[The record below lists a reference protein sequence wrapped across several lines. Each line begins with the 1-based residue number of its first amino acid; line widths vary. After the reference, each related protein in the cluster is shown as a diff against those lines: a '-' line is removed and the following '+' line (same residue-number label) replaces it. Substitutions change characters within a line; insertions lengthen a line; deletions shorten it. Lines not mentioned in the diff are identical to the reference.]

1 MWHLLLKGMMRT
13 RCVGLVLTCPLFAC
27 TPSSNRPEE
36 STSASDRSP
45 LVSQRT
51 TGTIVPFASRDQIKS
66 SGLYAPGSSTSVA
79 LWKTRA
85 TIGNRALQSPAEMS
99 LALLQGGGIAETAE
113 LQLVAP
119 IVRFQLKNN
128 DGTLIT
134 RESLRRDII
143 VESIV
148 DRFVDQSN
156 IVALVLFDY
165 GKPNEERWI
174 IEPKHIQFQVA
185 SDQSR
190 SIAFAMRDTDFV
202 FTLAAVRPK
211 KMPMGWKLFT
221 PPPKDGSNLDANAE
235 KVADKASEVT
245 LSWTPSEGSSVG
257 YVVQTSYAPL
267 ESPGCKNG
275 QPIDSGK
282 ISSIRQDF
290 PEVKLDS
297 FVLTG
302 LLEGRTVYIQ
312 LCSKNN
318 RVPADLSEG
327 IVITYEVPNRAKAE
341 LLNTPPGDT
350 NAVALNVTVGGTNLV
365 AYKYALLTNSSTC
378 DDATYSGWLDM
389 SQPITDQL
397 TESAYLLCTL
407 GMITDTNVQSVPTI
421 KAFKVDRSAPQN
433 FAITPPS
440 AILTSRK
447 PEILWSSALGA
458 DSYEV
463 VIATD
468 SSCGTAIKKITVTS
482 SKLSDL
488 SIPDGSYYLCVTA
501 KDAAGNSQAASG
513 GAVPFTV
520 DATPPAN
527 FSISSPIS
535 SSIVS
540 THTPQISWETATGA
554 TSYSYIVSNLPTCTN
569 VLQSGQ
575 NLASTTH
582 LLNSL
587 DKGSYFLCVTAS
599 DSAGNQTAAL
609 NSGLTFDIDTGSW
622 TEITPPGVALTPRSK
637 ALHAWAPSYGKLIL
651 WGGQNNSGTLFNSGA
666 MYDLANDEWQSMSQA
681 NAPTPRS
688 GASGLWSPGI
698 MRFIVWGGEDSNH
711 TLLRDGA
718 FYEPDGNW
726 MQLSQV
732 NAPLPRKDH
741 TALIVDSAMIVWG
754 GTACSGNPICGTTAL
769 TNTGGIFH
777 IASNTWQS
785 GGTDIA
791 SFDTPSPRTMHS
803 AIWTGSTMIIWGGF
817 DGTQSLDTG
826 GRYTP
831 GTPGSW
837 STVSTINAPS
847 PRQAHTG
854 IWTGSKML
862 IWGGFVCSNPPLC
875 SQIVPLNDGGLYDPI
890 SDSWTEIS
898 STGALS
904 QRLSYLSG
912 WEPVE
917 KRLLVWGGE
926 YNGSYLNDG
935 GMISS
940 SGNWMVPRTNPS
952 GAPSG
957 RSNGIAVWTGS
968 RFLIFG
974 GSDGSTL
981 GTGAIYTP
989 P

>member
-1 MWHLLLKGMMRT
+1 MRT
-13 RCVGLVLTCPLFAC
+13 RCVSLVLTCPLFAC
-27 TPSSNRPEE
+27 TPSSNRPED
-36 STSASDRSP
+36 STSASDRGP

-51 TGTIVPFASRDQIKS
+51 TGTIVPFASRDQITS

-119 IVRFQLKNN
+119 IVRLQLRNN
-128 DGTLIT
+128 DGTVII

-156 IVALVLFDY
+156 VVALVLFNY

-174 IEPKHIQFQVA
+174 IEPKHMQFQVA

-211 KMPMGWKLFT
+211 KMPMGWKFFT
-221 PPPKDGSNLDANAE
+221 PPPKDGSNLDANTE
-235 KVADKASEVT
+235 KVADKASEVN
-245 LSWTPSEGSSVG
+245 LSWTPPEGSSVG

-267 ESPGCKNG
+267 ESPGCING

-290 PEVKLDS
+290 PVVNLDS

-302 LLEGRTVYIQ
+302 LLEGRTAYIQ

-327 IVITYEVPNRAKAE
+327 IVITYEVPKRAKAE
-341 LLNTPPGDT
+341 LLNTPPSDT
-350 NAVALNVTVGGTNLV
+350 NAIALNVTVGGTNLV
-365 AYKYALLTNSSTC
+365 AYRYALLTNASSC
-378 DDATYSGWLDM
+378 DTATYSGWIDI
-389 SQPITDQL
+389 SQPISDQL
-397 TESAYLLCTL
+397 AESAYILCAL
-407 GMITDTNVQSVPTI
+407 GKISDTNVQIVPTI

-433 FAITPPS
+433 FTITPPS

-447 PEILWSSALGA
+447 PEILWSSAIGA
-458 DSYEV
+458 DSYDV

-468 SSCGTAIKKITVTS
+468 SSCGTAIKKTKVTS

-527 FSISSPIS
+527 FSIFSPIP

-540 THTPQISWETATGA
+540 THTPQISWETSTGA
-554 TSYSYIVSNLPTCTN
+554 ASYSYIVSNQPSCTN
-569 VLQSGQ
+569 VLQSGHV
-575 NLASTTH
+575 LGSTSH
-582 LLNSL
+582 VLSYL
-587 DKGSYFLCVTAS
+587 DAGSYFLCVTAL

-609 NSGLTFDIDTGSW
+609 NSGLTFDVDTGRW
-622 TEITPPGVALTPRSK
+622 TEITPPGAVLTPRTK
-637 ALHAWAPSYGKLIL
+637 ALYAWAPSYGKLIL

-666 MYDLANDEWQSMSQA
+666 MYDPADDGWQPMSQA
-681 NAPTPRS
+681 SAPTPRS

-698 MRFIVWGGEDSNH
+698 MRFIVWGGEDSNNN
-711 TLLRDGA
+711 LLRDGA

-732 NAPLPRKDH
+732 YAPLARKDH
-741 TALIVDSAMIVWG
+741 TALIADSTMIIWG
-754 GTACSGNPICGTTAL
+754 GTACSGNPTCGTPAL
-769 TNTGGIFH
+769 TNTGGVFH

-785 GGTDIA
+785 GGTDTA
-791 SFDTPSPRTMHS
+791 SYDTPSPRSMHS
-803 AIWTGSTMIIWGGF
+803 AIWTDSSMIIWGGF
-817 DGTQSLDTG
+817 DGTQSLNTG

-831 GTPGSW
+831 GNPGNW
-837 STVSTINAPS
+837 STVSTINAPP
-847 PRQAHTG
+847 PRQAHTAV
-854 IWTGSKML
+854 WTGSKML
-862 IWGGFVCSNPPLC
+862 IWGGFVCTNPPLC

-898 STGALS
+898 SIGALS

-912 WEPVE
+912 WEPLE
-917 KRLLVWGGE
+917 KRLFIWGGE

-935 GMISS
+935 GMISP
-940 SGNWMVPRTNPS
+940 SGNWIVPRTNPS

-968 RFLIFG
+968 RFIIFG